1 MSAFKAVKSAATD
14 SFFQAFLAD
23 AKVHADTY
31 AVAAFGD
38 SAAMADELLALVLA
52 GVKRA
57 TASLVRDYRPDTE
70 MMPKVGDFVVL
81 VDGRNKPRCV
91 WRTTDIRIGPLASVD
106 DAFAEAE
113 GEGDGTREGWL
124 ADHRA
129 YFTRQAAR
137 ENFDFDDDIEVVF
150 ERFTVV
156 WPRLFS
162 DDWDGPPRLM

>member
-1 MSAFKAVKSAATD
+1 MSAFKAVKSEATD

-38 SAAMADELLALVLA
+38 SPAMADELLALVLA

-57 TASLVRDYRPDTE
+57 TASLARYYGPASE
-70 MMPKVGDFVVL
+70 PLPKVGDHAVL

-91 WRTTDIRIGPLASVD
+91 WRTTEIRLGPLSSA
-106 DAFAEAE
+106 DADFAEAE
-113 GEGDGTREGWL
+113 GEGDGSLAGWL

-129 YFTRQAAR
+129 YFSRQAER
-137 ENFDFDDDIEVVF
+137 DGFVFSDDIETVF
-150 ERFTVV
+150 ERFTIV

-162 DDWDGPPRLM
+162 DDWSGPPRLM

>member
-1 MSAFKAVKSAATD
+1 MTAFKAVKTDATD

-23 AKVHADTY
+23 AKVDADGY

-38 SAAMADELLALVLA
+38 SVAMADELLALVLA
-52 GVKRA
+52 SVKRA
-57 TASLVRDYRPDTE
+57 TASLARDYGEHEPL
-70 MMPKVGDFVVL
+70 PKVGDFVVL

-91 WRTTDIRIGPLASVD
+91 WRTTDIRVGPFSSVD
-106 DAFAEAE
+106 ADFAASE
-113 GEGDGTREGWL
+113 GEGDGTRASWL

-129 YFTRQAAR
+129 YFQRQAER
-137 ENFDFDDDIEVVF
+137 ENFVFSDDIDVVF

-162 DDWDGPPRLM
+162 DEWEGPPRLM